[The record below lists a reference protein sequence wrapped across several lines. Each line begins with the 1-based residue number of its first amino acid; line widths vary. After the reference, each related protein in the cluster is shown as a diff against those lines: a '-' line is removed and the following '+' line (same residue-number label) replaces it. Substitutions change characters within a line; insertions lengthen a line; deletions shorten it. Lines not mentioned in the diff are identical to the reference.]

1 MLIRISNRCITH
13 IWFYLFV
20 LVLLDFSASPSLTCL
35 HSSSALTEVLHS
47 SEPFCCHLLFPSSF
61 SLLNSAAPS
70 LPWAAL
76 LIDSF
81 LIPTYS
87 LHSGVFAPHSSQALV
102 MWCPIPTSILCLG
115 PWSCSQPHCFSLTG
129 LFCLDL
135 WPEQPSSQPGVIH
148 VLLAQRV
155 FPLFPASLHQCLPLY
170 GRSIHWGCDDKTRV
184 NGSAAGC
191 CSRAGSQKLLILGRL
206 LWWVWNIPHRLT
218 CWLLVGGTVLE
229 GCRNCRRGDLAG
241 GSR

>member
-1 MLIRISNRCITH
+1 MSYSH
-13 IWFYLFV
+13 
-20 LVLLDFSASPSLTCL
+20 LVLPVC
-35 HSSSALTEVLHS
+35 
-47 SEPFCCHLLFPSSF
+47 PCPPRLLCF
-61 SLLNSAAPS
+61 SLPYLSPQQQCSDWGVS
-70 LPWAAL
+70 LIWTILLPFAFSLILLTAELSCPFPAL
-76 LIDSF
+76 SCPPNWQLPHSH
-81 LIPTYS
+81 S
-87 LHSGVFAPHSSQALV
+87 LHSGIFAPHSSQALV

-135 WPEQPSSQPGVIH
+135 WPERPSSQPEVIH
-148 VLLAQRV
+148 VLLAQ
-155 FPLFPASLHQCLPLY
+155 SLPFVSCIPSPMPSTLW
-170 GRSIHWGCDDKTRV
+170 RSIHWGCGDKIRV

-191 CSRAGSQKLLILGRL
+191 CSRAGSQKLLILGQL

-229 GCRNCRRGDLAG
+229 GCRNCRGGDLAG